1 MKHSTRKGM
10 FWSFPISHF
19 SYFFIWAIVSGYLTL
34 WLEQVANL
42 NGSQAGIIFSM
53 MAAMSLVFQPIFG
66 FFSDKLVMK
75 KNLVFVI
82 LGAGLLIG
90 PYFEWAFMPLLS
102 ATNSFSIAV
111 ITGIYLS
118 FVLNGGVSV
127 IEQYIQRASVTN
139 QFEFGHSRIGGSI
152 AGAVASFVGG
162 RLFLINPNLIFW
174 AATGTAMIAIIMFA
188 FFDKINLENV
198 DEVTDVND
206 KISMSDVRH
215 LFKLRNFWVLGVF
228 FMGASALYDVFDQQ
242 FVIFFQT
249 FFPSVAHATTVY
261 SNIVTIQ
268 MVIEILLMIPMP
280 YIINKIGARN
290 GLIIYGFITAIRII
304 GTALAPNWI
313 FIVILRLMAGFE
325 MPLVLVSIMKYIN
338 GTFDNNLYATIYALA
353 ANFMKQISVFIFSA
367 LAGHMYDSIGFQ
379 HTYLLM
385 GSIVLIITIFTAFL
399 LENDHGD
406 KKTILR
412 EESIL
417 KNPKK
422 I

>member
-127 IEQYIQRASVTN
+127 IEQYIQRASITN

>member
-1 MKHSTRKGM
+1 M

-127 IEQYIQRASVTN
+127 IEQYIQRASITN

>member
-127 IEQYIQRASVTN
+127 IEQYIQRASITN

-242 FVIFFQT
+242 FVIFFK
-249 FFPSVAHATTVY
+249 PSFH
-261 SNIVTIQ
+261 Q
-268 MVIEILLMIPMP
+268 
-280 YIINKIGARN
+280 
-290 GLIIYGFITAIRII
+290 
-304 GTALAPNWI
+304 
-313 FIVILRLMAGFE
+313 
-325 MPLVLVSIMKYIN
+325 
-338 GTFDNNLYATIYALA
+338 
-353 ANFMKQISVFIFSA
+353 
-367 LAGHMYDSIGFQ
+367 
-379 HTYLLM
+379 
-385 GSIVLIITIFTAFL
+385 
-399 LENDHGD
+399 
-406 KKTILR
+406 
-412 EESIL
+412 
-417 KNPKK
+417 
-422 I
+422 